1 MRLIKRYKNRRLYD
15 IEKSRTITQIEL
27 GMMVKE
33 GIEVQVIDTH
43 SGADITT
50 EVLGRILVTESSAW
64 SDEDDSKNLFKK
76 LISLGGDKS
85 MSVLKNTVLASI
97 GAFHV
102 TKAKAEKII
111 DDLIKRGEL
120 DKSDRKKAIME
131 MLEKAEKSTSE
142 LKDKISQG
150 ADKTQKEVA
159 NIVKKLNLAKET
171 DLQKIEKKVD
181 SLTKLMKKIEKKLD
195 AQ

>member
-15 IEKSRTITQIEL
+15 IEKSRTITQVDL
-27 GMMVKE
+27 GMMVKQ
-33 GIEVQVIDTH
+33 GIEVQVLDT
-43 SGADITT
+43 STGDDITT
-50 EVLGRILVTESSAW
+50 EVLGRILVTESTSW
-64 SDEDDSKNLFKK
+64 QDDSDSKNLFKK

-111 DDLIKRGEL
+111 DDLIKRGDL

-131 MLEKAEKSTSE
+131 MLEKAEKSTADIR
-142 LKDKISQG
+142 DKISKG
-150 ADKTQKEVA
+150 ADKTQKEIASV
-159 NIVKKLNLAKET
+159 VKKLNLAKET

-181 SLTKLMKKIEKKLD
+181 KLTKLMKSIEKNLD
-195 AQ
+195 A

>member
-15 IEKSRTITQIEL
+15 TEKSRTITQVEL
-27 GMMVKE
+27 GIMVKE
-33 GIEVQVIDTH
+33 GIEVQVIDTT
-43 SGADITT
+43 SKNDITT
-50 EVLGRILVTESSAW
+50 EVLGRILVSESITW
-64 SDEDDSKNLFKK
+64 QDENDSINLFKK

-111 DDLIKRGEL
+111 DDLIKQGDL

-131 MLEKAEKSTSE
+131 MLEKAEKSTSD
-142 LKDKISQG
+142 LKEKISKG
-150 ADKTQKEVA
+150 ADKTQKEIA
-159 NIVKKLNLAKET
+159 NVVKKLNLAKET
-171 DLQKIEKKVD
+171 DLVKIEKKVD
-181 SLTKLMKKIEKKLD
+181 KLAKTLKNIEKKLNSL
-195 AQ
+195 

>member
-1 MRLIKRYKNRRLYD
+1 
-15 IEKSRTITQIEL
+15 
-27 GMMVKE
+27 MVKE

-43 SGADITT
+43 SGVDITT
-50 EVLGRILVTESSAW
+50 EVLGRILVNESTSW
-64 SDEDDSKNLFKK
+64 RDEHDSKNLFKK
-76 LISLGGDKS
+76 LISLGGDNS
-85 MSVLKNTVLASI
+85 MSVLKNTILASI

-131 MLEKAEKSTSE
+131 MLEKAEKSTSD
-142 LKDKISQG
+142 LKDKISKG

-159 NIVKKLNLAKET
+159 NVVKKLNLAKET

-195 AQ
+195 AQESK

>member
-1 MRLIKRYKNRRLYD
+1 
-15 IEKSRTITQIEL
+15 
-27 GMMVKE
+27 MVKN
-33 GIEVQVIDTH
+33 GVEVQIIDTA
-43 SGADITT
+43 SQQDITT
-50 EVLGRILVTESSAW
+50 EVLGRILVTESISW
-64 SDEDDSKNLFKK
+64 EDDKDSINLFKK

-85 MSVLKNTVLASI
+85 MSVLKNTILASI

-111 DDLIKRGEL
+111 DDLIKRGDL

-142 LKDKISQG
+142 LREKISKG
-150 ADKTQKEVA
+150 ADKTQKEIA
-159 NIVKKLNLAKET
+159 GAVKKLNLAKET

-181 SLTKLMKKIEKKLD
+181 KLAKTMKSIEKKLN
-195 AQ
+195 AL